1 MLEPHLKE
9 KLPLR
14 EGGRYANFHKK
25 KRNEASLEGE
35 SVSLGQS
42 GWLVTGCPT
51 AQRSAVNCPQLLF
64 LEL

>member
-1 MLEPHLKE
+1 MLI
-9 KLPLR
+9 
-14 EGGRYANFHKK
+14 FIK

-42 GWLVTGCPT
+42 GWLVTGHPT

>member
-9 KLPLR
+9 KLPLG
-14 EGGRYANFHKK
+14 EGGAMLIFIK

-42 GWLVTGCPT
+42 GWLVTGHPT